1 MDNINLPVGL
11 KVGSTYS
18 CASLLDDTEPKN
30 AVIKSCIRYIRDP
43 ITNEIK
49 ETIVGE
55 DTPDAMFPLDKGI
68 IESDENIA
76 PVIVIINKLGVPKFA
91 RVVAAVPAVEILNG
105 KERLKQAIGS
115 ALAPRKLVLFPEVFC
130 GAVNALGMINSPSGR
145 KQLKALNSNF
155 LAVNLGSTTTEV
167 LISRNGA
174 RAYLNAFTKVSGN
187 RVDHMLYDTLQ
198 NSMGKVI
205 ITLPM
210 VRDIKEQFDLNHP
223 HEVRFNV
230 LTGRGMKEEHAY
242 KPVQD
247 AIFTYITEVAELL
260 KSILVH
266 SLDNE
271 MIAQVLDSPVILTGG
286 MGNIKGLPE
295 HLELKL
301 RDVLNYQRV
310 SVLKQENGHIAPAL
324 GALALT
330 EHVPWEKIQ

>member
-1 MDNINLPVGL
+1 MDNINLPVGV
-11 KVGSTYS
+11 KIGSTYA
-18 CASLLDDTEPKN
+18 CASMMNGTERMD
-30 AVIKSCIRYIRDP
+30 AVIKSCVRYVRDP

-49 ETIVGE
+49 QTIVGE
-55 DTPDAMFPLDKGI
+55 DTPDAIFPLDKGI
-68 IESDENIA
+68 IESDENIV
-76 PVIVIINKLGVPKFA
+76 PVIQIIEKLGIPKFV

-130 GAVNALGMINSPSGR
+130 GAVNALGIMEGTDGK

-167 LISRNGA
+167 LIFRNGT

-210 VRDIKEQFDLNHP
+210 VREIKERFDLNNP
-223 HEVRFNV
+223 HEVKFNV
-230 LTGRGMKEEHAY
+230 LTKKGMREEHVY

-247 AIFTYITEVAELL
+247 TIYTYIEEVAELL

-271 MIAQVLDSPVILTGG
+271 MIAQVLDNPVVLTGG

-295 HLELKL
+295 QLEHQL
-301 RDVLNYQRV
+301 RIALNYQNV
-310 SVLKQENGHIAPAL
+310 SVLKQVDGHLAPAL

-330 EHVPWEKIQ
+330 EYVPWERV

>member
-1 MDNINLPVGL
+1 MDTINLPVGI
-11 KVGSTYS
+11 KIGSTYA
-18 CASLLDDTEPKN
+18 CASVFDGNEQKN
-30 AVIKSCIRYIRDP
+30 VVIKSCIRYVRDP
-43 ITNEIK
+43 ITNDVN
-49 ETIVGE
+49 ETVVGE
-55 DTPDAMFPLDKGI
+55 DTPDAVFPLDKGI
-68 IESDENIA
+68 IEKDYNIE
-76 PVIVIINKLGVPKFA
+76 PVIAIINKLGIPKFA

-115 ALAPRKLVLFPEVFC
+115 ALSPRKLVLFPEVFC
-130 GAVNALGMINSPSGR
+130 GAVNALGVMDGADGK

-205 ITLPM
+205 ITLPK
-210 VRDIKEQFDLNHP
+210 VREIKEKFDLNNP
-223 HEVRFNV
+223 HEIKFNV
-230 LTGRGMKEEHAY
+230 LTGRGMEEEHLY

-247 AIFTYITEVAELL
+247 AIYTYIQEVAELL

-271 MIAQVLDSPVILTGG
+271 MIAQVLDNPVVLTGG

-295 HLELKL
+295 QLERKL
-301 RDVLNYQRV
+301 REVLNYQDV
-310 SVLKQENGHIAPAL
+310 FVLKQESGHIAPSR
-324 GALALT
+324 GALMLT
-330 EHVPWEKIQ
+330 EYVPWEKI